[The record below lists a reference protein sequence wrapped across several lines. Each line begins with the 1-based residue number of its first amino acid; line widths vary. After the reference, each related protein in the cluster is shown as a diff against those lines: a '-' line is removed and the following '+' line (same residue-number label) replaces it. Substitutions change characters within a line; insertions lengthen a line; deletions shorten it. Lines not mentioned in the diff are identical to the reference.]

1 MNIKTNSKYVKK
13 NDIFVCIHDEFEDRH
28 KYIKD
33 IKKANAIIIDKD
45 INRNIKIPLIKVN
58 NTNDTLFDIYN
69 YYYSKPFDDINL
81 IAVTGT
87 DGKTTTAMII
97 KQLLDNYEDTAY
109 LGTNGFIYKDK
120 KFKTKNT
127 TPAIDII
134 LKYADILRKNNVKK
148 LVMEASSEGLLHN
161 RCKNLCV
168 KRALITNVTG
178 DHFNIHGSFDNYL
191 KSKLKLFSNLSND
204 GVAIVNIDDVSFE
217 YIKDLDKNTITYGVN
232 KKADYMIKN
241 ISLFDDKTLFELRY
255 KNKTYNVESPLLGKF
270 NVYNLTLAIACCC
283 SFGIDIC
290 EIIEFVKD
298 IKPISGRL
306 NVFKCKNGAKVILDY
321 AHTINA
327 TEEILRFANEV
338 KSERIITVLGCAGG
352 RDKKKRESIGKIA
365 TELSDKVIFTMDDPR
380 YEKVKTIINDMV
392 KGVKIKNYISI
403 VNRKRAIR
411 YAIKSAKKDDL
422 VLILGKGTDNYMAIR
437 NKYKSYS
444 DLKVIK
450 KYI

>member
-1 MNIKTNSKYVKK
+1 M
-13 NDIFVCIHDEFEDRH
+13 
-28 KYIKD
+28 
-33 IKKANAIIIDKD
+33 
-45 INRNIKIPLIKVN
+45 
-58 NTNDTLFDIYN
+58 
-69 YYYSKPFDDINL
+69 
-81 IAVTGT
+81 
-87 DGKTTTAMII
+87 
-97 KQLLDNYEDTAY
+97 
-109 LGTNGFIYKDK
+109 
-120 KFKTKNT
+120 
-127 TPAIDII
+127 
-134 LKYADILRKNNVKK
+134 
-148 LVMEASSEGLLHN
+148 
-161 RCKNLCV
+161 
-168 KRALITNVTG
+168 
-178 DHFNIHGSFDNYL
+178 

-283 SFGIDIC
+283 SFVIDIC

-327 TEEILRFANEV
+327 TEEILSFANEV

-352 RDKKKRESIGKIA
+352 RDKKKRESIGRIA

-380 YEKVKTIINDMV
+380 YEKVKNIIEDMV

-411 YAIKSAKKDDL
+411 YAINSAKKNDL